1 MYAVTSG
8 GAPMSLV
15 IAVANQ
21 KGGSGKTTIALNL
34 AGAYCDD
41 DPSLRVLVIDAD
53 SQNSSMR
60 ATSAGSEPYPFTV
73 VNLARRVESRAG
85 NKKDGRKLRSD
96 RRRLPPSVHDK
107 NTEVAIAASDFV
119 LVPMDPLRRIH
130 PAPLRRKATISEPI
144 VLLRS
149 FGRLLPLY

>member
-1 MYAVTSG
+1 MSQA
-8 GAPMSLV
+8 MSLV

-60 ATSAGSEPYPFTV
+60 ATSAGTEPYPFIV
-73 VNLARRVESRAG
+73 VNLVPPDQTSDAKSRG
-85 NKKDGRKLRSD
+85 WRK
-96 RRRLPPSVHDK
+96 
-107 NTEVAIAASDFV
+107 T
-119 LVPMDPLRRIH
+119 M
-130 PAPLRRKATISEPI
+130 T
-144 VLLRS
+144 
-149 FGRLLPLY
+149 